1 MKRKAEEEKGSKERQ
16 MDDKTRSRGV
26 QDSLDFFEVV
36 MSSVWPFVQFED
48 VDTKKFQGYEG
59 KGKAHQCFSMTP
71 LALVFMVGSA
81 HVLKH
86 NHEHW
91 QCGNEGMTHTVMGML
106 TP

>member
-26 QDSLDFFEVV
+26 FVV

-48 VDTKKFQGYEG
+48 FDTNKFQVY
-59 KGKAHQCFSMTP
+59 KGRMKAHQCLSMTP

-91 QCGNEGMTHTVMGML
+91 QCVNEGMTHTVMGML

>member
-1 MKRKAEEEKGSKERQ
+1 MTKRGQEEFR
-16 MDDKTRSRGV
+16 MH
-26 QDSLDFFEVV
+26 LIFFEVV
-36 MSSVWPFVQFED
+36 MSSVWPFVQSED
-48 VDTKKFQGYEG
+48 VDTKQFQGYEG

-71 LALVFMVGSA
+71 LALMFMVGSV

-91 QCGNEGMTHTVMGML
+91 QCVNEGMTHTVMGML